1 MTFLAAGGSALT
13 ALASGGPLLIL
24 FAAVALFGGLSVP
37 LYSLSIAHTND
48 HLQPDQMVAASATLV
63 MLNGIGASFG
73 PLSAAWMMNALGPN
87 GLFWWLAILH
97 SLLGFFAL
105 YRMTRREAVAL
116 EDQGHYPQLPP
127 RASPIAA
134 AIVAEEAAEA
144 VAETKTRT
152 TQEP

>member
-73 PLSAAWMMNALGPN
+73 PLSAAWM
-87 GLFWWLAILH
+87 
-97 SLLGFFAL
+97 LGFFAL